1 MVKPG
6 GIFRTLSKSYEVLFV
21 KRVNVFQPLII
32 FAKVSTLD
40 IWQSS
45 ECASEFHINIHNS
58 INNRAMVITDIF
70 IAATPFSC
78 LSILRWLHLSTTSGK
93 KRPGEEYLR
102 AYVDKGGKII
112 FVPRKTTFLFTEL
125 NASSASPRSMAS
137 DLPCFKALCMI
148 FNASS
153 HSLHFPHRLE
163 AYQ

>member
-32 FAKVSTLD
+32 FAKVSILD

-93 KRPGEEYLR
+93 ETSRRRVSACIRWKR
-102 AYVDKGGKII
+102 
-112 FVPRKTTFLFTEL
+112 RKDHFCATKNNISVHRVKCIVSIPKKYGFRLTLFQST
-125 NASSASPRSMAS
+125 
-137 DLPCFKALCMI
+137 
-148 FNASS
+148 
-153 HSLHFPHRLE
+153 LHDI
-163 AYQ
+163 